1 MLTAWPQICSPSFV
15 LLFFDLPLLQSP
27 SPSPSLCGLWNA
39 QGNSREVIDGNSS
52 APVKGNSHTPLVLF
66 LHFLFLDS
74 LFTCYLHRLLRDRR
88 PATADEPTSHNYE
101 SQVMGLRGDDDEDM
115 DADTENC
122 LAAVRPSTSIQ
133 KSKDFLRGR
142 LLRLMAQ
149 GPES

>member
-1 MLTAWPQICSPSFV
+1 
-15 LLFFDLPLLQSP
+15 LLL
-27 SPSPSLCGLWNA
+27 A
-39 QGNSREVIDGNSS
+39 QTVEGSE
-52 APVKGNSHTPLVLF
+52 T
-66 LHFLFLDS
+66 
-74 LFTCYLHRLLRDRR
+74 
-88 PATADEPTSHNYE
+88 HNYQ